1 MTINYYIKEV
11 YGNANMYFANAKQQ
25 SAWQEMSG
33 RKTHTLNDQDMLQR
47 FAGERIEFVQV
58 FGAEV

>member
-58 FGAEV
+58 FGAEA